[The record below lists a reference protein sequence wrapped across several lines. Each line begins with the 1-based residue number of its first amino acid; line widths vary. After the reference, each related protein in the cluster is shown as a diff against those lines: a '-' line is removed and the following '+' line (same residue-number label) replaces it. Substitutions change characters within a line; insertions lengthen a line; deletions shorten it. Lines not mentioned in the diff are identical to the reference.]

1 MNFIKKLFRIKK
13 NEEEEEEEEE
23 ESSTET
29 ILKVMYSEGYTDEKA
44 LRNTF
49 QKYSGLSPKEYS
61 KKYNREPAL
70 A

>member
-1 MNFIKKLFRIKK
+1 MNFIKKIFGIKK
-13 NEEEEEEEEE
+13 KKEE

-29 ILKVMYSEGYTDEKA
+29 ILEVMYSMGYTDEKA

-49 QKYSGLSPKEYS
+49 RKYSGLSPKEYS